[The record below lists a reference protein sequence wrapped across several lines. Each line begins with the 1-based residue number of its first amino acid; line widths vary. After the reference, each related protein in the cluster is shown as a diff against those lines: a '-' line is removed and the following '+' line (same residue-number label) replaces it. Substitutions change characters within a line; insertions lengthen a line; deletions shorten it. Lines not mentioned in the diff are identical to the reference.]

1 MPSVEYELVLVGS
14 FFVKLHNGVFAK
26 GKTMCTQVFDS
37 GLIGEGVL
45 HMLLWAKEKLL
56 TEDVVLVSPE

>member
-1 MPSVEYELVLVGS
+1 MVGS
-14 FFVKLHNGVFAK
+14 SFVQLHTGVFAK
-26 GKTMCTQVFDS
+26 GKTMYTQVFDS

-56 TEDVVLVSPE
+56 TEDVVLVSPK